1 MPFTIIE
8 SPDQLIIGFSTP
20 IVVPSNPSEFPAMS
34 DKKLQQL
41 EVLKKD
47 KAQLMEYALDTHF
60 YAVNNASSGDPNY
73 LVGVKASSKGPNQ
86 ESFTVPTGS
95 YAIFKTT
102 VKNRIEADQFIGASY
117 GEVYQ
122 SAEFQING
130 NFNVEVVDDFIQDSA
145 VEFSV
150 WIPVADKVQF
160 KKNKE

>member
-60 YAVNNASSGDPNY
+60 YAVNNASSGEPNC
-73 LVGVKASSKGPNQ
+73 LSWS
-86 ESFTVPTGS
+86 
-95 YAIFKTT
+95 
-102 VKNRIEADQFIGASY
+102 
-117 GEVYQ
+117 
-122 SAEFQING
+122 
-130 NFNVEVVDDFIQDSA
+130 
-145 VEFSV
+145 
-150 WIPVADKVQF
+150 
-160 KKNKE
+160 